1 MKNTKDTMKAF
12 VDYAQPVI
20 LEIKKRHN
28 QFIKLDNYAFSPEDL
43 YAKDGCIE
51 YEVFDPKAKI
61 HKYDPEH
68 YDGPINA
75 IYAQWGEETGAALL
89 LEITPE
95 VRGLLSQDV
104 IDVLC
109 DRGEEGDI
117 EFIKSWDELGDQTVY
132 FFLDHHY
139 YLYNSGFELSNE
151 DDQMHGYLGDGLT
164 FLTRRLGI
172 SYLNESIDD
181 LLYLHGWGFK

>member
-43 YAKDGCIE
+43 FAKDGCIE

-75 IYAQWGEETGAALL
+75 IYAQFGEETGAALL

-95 VRGLLSQDV
+95 VRASLSSGV
-104 IDVLC
+104 VDVLC
-109 DRGEEGDI
+109 DRGEQGDI
-117 EFIKSWDELGDQTVY
+117 EFIHTWEKSADQTVY

-151 DDQMHGYLGDGLT
+151 HDQMHGYLGDGLT
-164 FLTRRLGI
+164 FLTRRLGLT
-172 SYLNESIDD
+172 YLDDMIDD
-181 LLYLHGWGFK
+181 LLYSHGWELK